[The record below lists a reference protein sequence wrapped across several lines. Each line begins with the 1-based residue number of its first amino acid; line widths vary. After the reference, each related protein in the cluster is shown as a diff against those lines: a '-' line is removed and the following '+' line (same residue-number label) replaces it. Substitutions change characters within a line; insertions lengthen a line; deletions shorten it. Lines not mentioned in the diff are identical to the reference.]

1 MAKTISAREV
11 AIVSVFVKKARSNKT
26 IIISWD
32 KKIRPNAAGVA
43 RRSDISSD
51 FS

>member
-26 IIISWD
+26 IIIS
-32 KKIRPNAAGVA
+32 
-43 RRSDISSD
+43 
-51 FS
+51 